1 MYCCVQLGAWKV
13 SVVRSS
19 GVSAIQGFLMY
30 WNLGRNGWNFQNNY
44 CPLSGAALLDPFTV
58 PWWNAGCELYIYMRI
73 ACKQN
78 CLSTYIDLIGDA
90 LRTQTE
96 RSPKMCSALQTLCKH
111 SDAAVKSRAQRVW
124 KQLHD
129 SSDDCLQ
136 WTASMWNNKA
146 KSILVIWSVSFLNLY
161 ACFYPP
167 TIWIRPATCMTA
179 ISPCSCHLPVI
190 STVPC
195 QWPCWQSLLIK
206 MCPA

>member
-1 MYCCVQLGAWKV
+1 MEG
-13 SVVRSS
+13 
-19 GVSAIQGFLMY
+19 
-30 WNLGRNGWNFQNNY
+30 

-136 WTASMWNNKA
+136 WIASMWNNFSHLISFFPKFVCMLLPTNHMNKA
-146 KSILVIWSVSFLNLY
+146 SHLHDCISCRAV
-161 ACFYPP
+161 
-167 TIWIRPATCMTA
+167 A
-179 ISPCSCHLPVI
+179 ISQSSPLSHARTHFENSFNFSEM
-190 STVPC
+190 STVC
-195 QWPCWQSLLIK
+195 
-206 MCPA
+206 A